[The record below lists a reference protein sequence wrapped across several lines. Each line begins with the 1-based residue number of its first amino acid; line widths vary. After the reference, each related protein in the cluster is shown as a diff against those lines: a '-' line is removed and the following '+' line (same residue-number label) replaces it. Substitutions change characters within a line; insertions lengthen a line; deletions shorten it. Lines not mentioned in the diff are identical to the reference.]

1 MTRKSPEFI
10 ADGGS
15 PFKVYRA
22 GVEISSHTTQR
33 GAASSAGNEKVMY
46 PESIVTFERNLVMR
60 VELVDAEPPVEKNV
74 DWGQTNLDT
83 NENVFITGNT

>member
-1 MTRKSPEFI
+1 
-10 ADGGS
+10 
-15 PFKVYRA
+15 
-22 GVEISSHTTQR
+22 
-33 GAASSAGNEKVMY
+33 
-46 PESIVTFERNLVMR
+46 MR